1 MRIVETPVYDFT
13 ELSDAA
19 RDKARA
25 WFRETIDT
33 NDHDWWDSVYDDFE
47 RICPILG
54 VTLATRAV
62 RLMGGGARQK
72 PCIWFSGFWSQ
83 GDGACFEGRYA
94 YAPRASRRIRD
105 YAPQDTELHRIADA
119 LQALQRSNFYQLTA
133 FFRQTGRHCGMT
145 IDVDRDSPT
154 GHPIVDR
161 TGDDWSPRCAI
172 SPTGSIARSSA
183 NTSFRPP
190 TKPSTMACRPMAT
203 PSPPKAGDSAERHA
217 TGSFRND

>member
-25 WFRETIDT
+25 WFRETID
-33 NDHDWWDSVYDDFE
+33 DDWWDSVYDDFE

-54 VTLATRAV
+54 VTLATATV

-94 YAPRASRRIRD
+94 YAPRASLRIRD

-119 LQALQRSNFYQLTA
+119 LQALQRPNFYQLTA
-133 FFRQTGRHCGMT
+133 SFRQTGRHYGMT
-145 IDVDRDSPT
+145 VDVDRDSPT
-154 GHPIVDR
+154 GQPIV
-161 TGDDWSPRCAI
+161 
-172 SPTGSIARSSA
+172 
-183 NTSFRPP
+183 N
-190 TKPSTMACRPMAT
+190 
-203 PSPPKAGDSAERHA
+203 ER
-217 TGSFRND
+217 